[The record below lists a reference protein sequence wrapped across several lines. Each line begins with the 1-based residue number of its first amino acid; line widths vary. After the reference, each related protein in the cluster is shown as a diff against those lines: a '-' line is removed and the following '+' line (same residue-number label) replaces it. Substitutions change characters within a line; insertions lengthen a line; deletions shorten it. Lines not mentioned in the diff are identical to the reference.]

1 MQHAE
6 MSWGKIRVLKLQPAG
21 KTGSAGVACVASAT
35 LSAPEVGD
43 LVRRM
48 RRKGVQEEEVL
59 PARRV
64 MTATVVGSEVRPNSW
79 TQTPEGFGCT
89 ATNACMTT
97 ALFRWF
103 VPEYF
108 Q

>member
-1 MQHAE
+1 M
-6 MSWGKIRVLKLQPAG
+6 KLQPAG
-21 KTGSAGVACVASAT
+21 KTGSAGVACVAGVT

-79 TQTPEGFGCT
+79 AQAAEGFGCSAHST
-89 ATNACMTT
+89 RMTT
-97 ALFRWF
+97 ALFRSM
-103 VPEYF
+103 PESF
-108 Q
+108 K